1 VIVAQKAVLK
11 DKTLSL
17 LTVGGVTVDYPTL
30 EPVMA
35 LDYSK
40 DKIVYLSDMKPIAEE
55 KSFDELAVIY
65 TRDANLDNQP
75 IQLEGVPF
83 NKGMVLH
90 APLTMSFDLAAQYKE
105 FKAVVGVDTAV
116 QTPSDVRLIFE
127 GDGRKL
133 FEMEVKVKDASKPI
147 TLDVKKV
154 RQFTIRVYQNAGL
167 PFGHQVTLADAKV
180 TK

>member
-1 VIVAQKAVLK
+1 
-11 DKTLSL
+11 
-17 LTVGGVTVDYPTL
+17 
-30 EPVMA
+30 MA

-55 KSFDELAVIY
+55 KPFDELAVIY
-65 TRDANLDNQP
+65 TRDTNLDNQP
-75 IQLEGVPF
+75 IELVGVPYA
-83 NKGMVLH
+83 KGMVLH
-90 APLTMSFDLAAQYKE
+90 APLTMSFDLGAKYKE

-127 GDGRKL
+127 ADGRKL
-133 FEMEVKVKDASKPI
+133 FEMEVKVKDAPKPI

-154 RQFTIRVYQNAGL
+154 RQFTVRVSQISGL
-167 PFGHQVTLADAKV
+167 PFGNQVTLADAKV